1 MAPDPAERRAW
12 LALVRAP
19 GIGPVR
25 LRRLLEAQGDAAAL
39 LGAGAATWR
48 AAGLADR
55 YHAALRTPDWHAVD
69 RDEAWLAA
77 PGHGFVAF
85 DDPRYP
91 PRLRE
96 IASAPIALFTLGN
109 AGLLDA
115 PQLAVVG
122 SRRASLQ
129 GRRDAAAFAGDLVRG
144 GFTVTS
150 GLATGI
156 DGAAHQGALD
166 AGGSTLA
173 VCAHGLDRVYPAR
186 HHELA
191 HAIAERGLLVSEFPP
206 GVAPRPEYFPRRNRI
221 ISGLSVGVLVVE
233 AARAS
238 GSLITAR
245 LAAEQGREVFAVPG
259 SIHNPLTEGC
269 HALIRDGARL
279 VERAADIFEELGV
292 TPPPTVAR
300 APVVDA
306 NDPLQQR
313 VLAALGFEPVALDT
327 LIERLGVPLGALHE
341 ALLTLELTGQVVSAP
356 GDLFT
361 RLAGASA
368 TSR

>member
-1 MAPDPAERRAW
+1 MPGQGGERRAW

-19 GIGPVR
+19 GIGPIRMRQLFDR
-25 LRRLLEAQGDAAAL
+25 LGGAAAVL
-39 LGAGAATWR
+39 DAGPAGWR
-48 AAGLADR
+48 AAGLAER
-55 YHAALRTPDWHAVD
+55 YHAALQRPDAAALD
-69 RDEAWLAA
+69 ADERWLDA
-77 PGHGFVAF
+77 PGHALITL
-85 DDPRYP
+85 DDARYP

-96 IASAPIALFTLGN
+96 IASAPIALFTLGD

-122 SRRASLQ
+122 ARRATAQ
-129 GRRDAAAFAGDLVRG
+129 ARRDAAAFAGELVRG

-166 AGGSTLA
+166 AGGTTLA
-173 VCAHGLDRVYPAR
+173 VCANGLDRVYPPR

-206 GVAPRPEYFPRRNRI
+206 GVTPRPEYFPRRNRI

-233 AARAS
+233 AARRS

-259 SIHNPLTEGC
+259 SIHNPLAQGC
-269 HALIRDGARL
+269 HELIRDGARL
-279 VERAADIFEELGV
+279 VESAADIFEELGIPL
-292 TPPPTVAR
+292 PPDVA
-300 APVVDA
+300 APLPAASAVQDA
-306 NDPLQQR
+306 LQR
-313 VLAALGFEPVALDT
+313 RILDAMGFEPVALDT
-327 LIERLGVPLGALHE
+327 LIEHLGVPVGVLHE
-341 ALLTLELTGQVVSAP
+341 ALLTLELTGQISSAA
-356 GDLFT
+356 GDRFT
-361 RLAGASA
+361 RLAPARG
-368 TSR
+368 